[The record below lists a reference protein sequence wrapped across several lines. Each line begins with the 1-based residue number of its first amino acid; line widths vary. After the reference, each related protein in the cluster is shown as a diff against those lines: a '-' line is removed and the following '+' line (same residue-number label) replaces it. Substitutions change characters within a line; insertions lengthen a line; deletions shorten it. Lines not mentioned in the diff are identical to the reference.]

1 MYNPEIPN
9 LESMEQP
16 KWHYTYT
23 NNEMSGHP
31 VVFECD
37 AFDIL
42 EADKLFEER
51 IGKVPDKEN
60 HISCGVIK
68 I

>member
-1 MYNPEIPN
+1 MLSLEGLNF
-9 LESMEQP
+9 ESMETP
-16 KWHYTYT
+16 KWRYIYS

-31 VVFECD
+31 VVFECE

-42 EADKLFEER
+42 EADSLFEER
-51 IGKVPDKEN
+51 IGKAPDKEN
-60 HISCGVIK
+60 HISCSIVK

>member
-1 MYNPEIPN
+1 MSSPEGLN
-9 LESMEQP
+9 FESIERP
-16 KWHYTYT
+16 RWHYTYT

-42 EADKLFEER
+42 EADSLFEER
-51 IGKVPDKEN
+51 IGKAPDKEN
-60 HISCGVIK
+60 HISCSIVK

>member
-1 MYNPEIPN
+1 MSSPEGLNFENI
-9 LESMEQP
+9 EKP
-16 KWHYTYT
+16 KWQYIYS

-31 VVFECD
+31 VVFECE

-42 EADKLFEER
+42 EADRLFEER
-51 IGKVPDKEN
+51 IGKAPDKEN
-60 HISCGVIK
+60 HISCSMVK

>member
-1 MYNPEIPN
+1 MSSPEGLN
-9 LESMEQP
+9 FESMETP
-16 KWHYTYT
+16 KWHYFYS

-31 VVFECD
+31 VVFECE

-51 IGKVPDKEN
+51 IGKAPDKEN
-60 HISCGVIK
+60 HISCSMVK